1 MMARDVVEDEVIT
14 KLWQVYSVSP
24 SPHLPFLQL
33 TPLIFLAGTAKD
45 IPRFQRRGAIIV
57 LGMFAQTKPEVVAD
71 HVETLLKIG
80 LGPLGRVR
88 SSRLLLSLFREDNA
102 DYPLLLRFRLQADLV
117 LAKYTCIALGR
128 VGGSVKKVKG
138 ASALLSI
145 CHSSLT
151 LPCPQAL
158 SATFRSASRWT
169 VPCSRGCLR
178 LSKLP
183 PRRRNG
189 LSFFFLSTLPPLL
202 TPSRLPCRFSLAEQA
217 LNTVYTLGDQPDA
230 LCSDI
235 LRKMS
240 TRVFAPKPAADAALT
255 VEKEEE
261 ADESMTE
268 PIEAAE
274 NEDDAAK
281 PIDVGESGA
290 SKDDDP
296 LGNAFELSQL
306 IFVAG
311 HCSVKQLVH
320 LELVERDLKRRKA
333 EDDKAKLALA
343 GGKGKNA
350 GDDEL
355 DQVAGSVEDEIG
367 DAIHAAKETELLEGP
382 ESLLAIFGPMAAEIV
397 AKPKVYKVR
406 APPLTSP
413 HLSRLTSPRTQNS
426 MLQTA
431 ATLALSKFMCISS
444 KFCDAHLNLLFKVLE
459 TSREPAVRS
468 NIVIALGDIA
478 VSFSTI
484 MDEKSDEL
492 YAGLHDKDATVKKNT
507 LMVLTHL
514 ILNGMIKV
522 KGQLGEMAKCLSDE
536 DKRIKDLAH
545 LFFEELATKDKAIY
559 NNLPDIISHLST
571 GHNPVEE
578 DTFQTSMKF
587 IFKFVDKVRPP
598 SFFSPICL
606 N

>member
-1 MMARDVVEDEVIT
+1 MDSPVFSRLADAIQAPTSAKEWYVFRCLTLLPFT
-14 KLWQVYSVSP
+14 KLT
-24 SPHLPFLQL
+24 LL
-33 TPLIFLAGTAKD
+33 FLA
-45 IPRFQRRGAIIV
+45 V
-57 LGMFAQTKPEVVAD
+57 
-71 HVETLLKIG
+71 H
-80 LGPLGRVR
+80 
-88 SSRLLLSLFREDNA
+88 
-102 DYPLLLRFRLQADLV
+102 
-117 LAKYTCIALGR
+117 
-128 VGGSVKKVKG
+128 
-138 ASALLSI
+138 
-145 CHSSLT
+145 
-151 LPCPQAL
+151 
-158 SATFRSASRWT
+158 
-169 VPCSRGCLR
+169 
-178 LSKLP
+178 
-183 PRRRNG
+183 
-189 LSFFFLSTLPPLL
+189 
-202 TPSRLPCRFSLAEQA
+202 RFSMAEQA
-217 LNTVYTLGDQPDA
+217 LNTVFTLGDQPDA
-230 LCSDI
+230 LCSEI
-235 LRKMS
+235 LRKMT
-240 TRVFAPKPAADAALT
+240 TRVFAPKPAAAAEPTLA
-255 VEKEEE
+255 VEKQED
-261 ADESMTE
+261 ADESM
-268 PIEAAE
+268 AE
-274 NEDDAAK
+274 SAVDAVAKEEDTPT
-281 PIDVGESGA
+281 PIDVDEDGA
-290 SKDDDP
+290 SSDSP

-311 HCSVKQLVH
+311 HCSVTQLVH

-333 EDDKAKLALA
+333 EDDKAKLAVA

-382 ESLLAIFGPMAAEIV
+382 QSLLAVFGPMAAEIV
-397 AKPKVYKVR
+397 AKPKVYKVYLL
-406 APPLTSP
+406 PSSLTSSFAAYHP
-413 HLSRLTSPRTQNS
+413 SDLQNS

-571 GHNPVEE
+571 GHNPVDE
-578 DTFQTSMKF
+578 DTFQTSMRF
-587 IFKFVDKVRPP
+587 IFKFVDKVRHP
-598 SFFSPICL
+598 SFSPSL
-606 N
+606 KWY